1 MKNFTSII
9 LLSVFISLFSS
20 CKNNEK
26 QIFYEKLD
34 ELKNYTIEMTEY
46 DNSLLKARAQEDIVI
61 DGLNDSLRKINERI
75 EKEIRTINTDSRNKT
90 VIFYNE
96 LNSEHKLYL
105 NEIDINEYS
114 KLTDSSYL
122 KIIEVD
128 LFILKSKLTRDF
140 LRRSYSRKF

>member
-122 KIIEVD
+122 KII
-128 LFILKSKLTRDF
+128 
-140 LRRSYSRKF
+140 

>member
-122 KIIEVD
+122 KIIEVN

>member
-9 LLSVFISLFSS
+9 LFFVFISLFSS

-34 ELKNYTIEMTEY
+34 ELKKYTIEMTEY

-61 DGLNDSLRKINERI
+61 DGLNDSLKKINERI
-75 EKEIRTINTDSRNKT
+75 EKEIKIINPDSRSKS
-90 VIFYNE
+90 VKFYNE
-96 LNSEHKLYL
+96 LNSEYDLYL
-105 NEIDINEYS
+105 NEIDLNEYS

-140 LRRSYSRKF
+140 LRRSYLRRF